1 MKRLS
6 IVLALLLTACTQ
18 APASPPAPTA
28 PAAAAKTPTEI
39 YLYQGADRQQML
51 EDGAKKEG
59 KITWYTSMII
69 DDRVRPLTEAF
80 KKKYPFINVEATF
93 MDANPLVSRATE
105 EANAKRYDLDI
116 VESSFPGILG
126 LKNAKLLAKWSSP
139 NVDGIPSNV
148 RDPDGYFVADR
159 ENPLGFVWNTNT
171 VPESEGPKTFDDLLD
186 PRWKGKLSTNNTSQ
200 AVQFFGAML
209 TIKGE
214 DYVRKLAQQDHHVQS
229 MAANA
234 VTQLVESGEVIST
247 WPASVGRVA
256 LGRSKGAPEAWSPF
270 EQAPT
275 ALGYVAVTANA
286 PHPYSTMLLVDFLLS
301 KEGQDVM
308 STTGEGGTRTG
319 TNNQYGGYKIQSFY
333 VDFAVPQDQF
343 DATFKKW
350 DAEFRDLFLKG
361 AGS

>member
-1 MKRLS
+1 M
-6 IVLALLLTACTQ
+6 
-18 APASPPAPTA
+18 
-28 PAAAAKTPTEI
+28 
-39 YLYQGADRQQML
+39 
-51 EDGAKKEG
+51 
-59 KITWYTSMII
+59 
-69 DDRVRPLTEAF
+69 
-80 KKKYPFINVEATF
+80 
-93 MDANPLVSRATE
+93 
-105 EANAKRYDLDI
+105 
-116 VESSFPGILG
+116 
-126 LKNAKLLAKWSSP
+126 
-139 NVDGIPSNV
+139 
-148 RDPDGYFVADR
+148 
-159 ENPLGFVWNTNT
+159 
-171 VPESEGPKTFDDLLD
+171 
-186 PRWKGKLSTNNTSQ
+186 
-200 AVQFFGAML
+200 
-209 TIKGE
+209 
-214 DYVRKLAQQDHHVQS
+214 
-229 MAANA
+229 
-234 VTQLVESGEVIST
+234 
-247 WPASVGRVA
+247 A